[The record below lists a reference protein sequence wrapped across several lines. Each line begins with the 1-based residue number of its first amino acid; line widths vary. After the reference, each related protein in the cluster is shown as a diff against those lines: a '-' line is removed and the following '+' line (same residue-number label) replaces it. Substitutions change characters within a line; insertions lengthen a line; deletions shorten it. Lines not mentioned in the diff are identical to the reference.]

1 MFKSENLDLLFNKN
15 YLCKILDKTDCTN
28 RDIIYNRIE
37 LLEKYNIDDSENKS
51 FDVCNDAILN
61 IRKLLDVPKTIKK
74 LTTCIMI
81 KDNEETILKTVK
93 SALSISEVVLIVD
106 TGSKDSSKKIIK
118 NINSE
123 KIVLIDKDWDN
134 DFSSIRNFL
143 IQNCTT
149 NWIMMLDSDEVLLEG
164 QEQTIRDY
172 IDLYTVNFKGYT
184 AAFYPTI
191 ISSDEETNLM
201 PRIFNKSNAYY
212 FGNCHEELRTRNFLR
227 FNISLPIKII
237 HTGYDEP
244 EVLIEKKMRNT
255 FLLKKCLEIE
265 PENFRWLYFYTRD
278 ALLVEDSEKLKKL
291 IELKLLDTNNSIKS
305 GKNLYTEGI
314 ILNYIKILFSIQE
327 FDKIKVFL
335 NSISFEWK
343 KNSDLFYYYSL
354 STILKAKSEFIDL
367 LYELNIEK
375 NYNFLNSMDKEGR
388 HIELI
393 KGILSYETMD
403 YEEANRLWKELMN
416 QKYDSQLFLSYIN
429 FLNGYVWKLG
439 DENNEN

>member
-1 MFKSENLDLLFNKN
+1 M
-15 YLCKILDKTDCTN
+15 
-28 RDIIYNRIE
+28 
-37 LLEKYNIDDSENKS
+37 
-51 FDVCNDAILN
+51 
-61 IRKLLDVPKTIKK
+61 
-74 LTTCIMI
+74 
-81 KDNEETILKTVK
+81 
-93 SALSISEVVLIVD
+93 
-106 TGSKDSSKKIIK
+106 
-118 NINSE
+118 
-123 KIVLIDKDWDN
+123 
-134 DFSSIRNFL
+134 
-143 IQNCTT
+143 
-149 NWIMMLDSDEVLLEG
+149 
-164 QEQTIRDY
+164 
-172 IDLYTVNFKGYT
+172 
-184 AAFYPTI
+184 
-191 ISSDEETNLM
+191 
-201 PRIFNKSNAYY
+201 
-212 FGNCHEELRTRNFLR
+212 
-227 FNISLPIKII
+227 
-237 HTGYDEP
+237 
-244 EVLIEKKMRNT
+244 
-255 FLLKKCLEIE
+255 
-265 PENFRWLYFYTRD
+265 
-278 ALLVEDSEKLKKL
+278 KKL

-335 NSISFEWK
+335 NSLSFEWK

-388 HIELI
+388 HLELI

>member
-1 MFKSENLDLLFNKN
+1 
-15 YLCKILDKTDCTN
+15 
-28 RDIIYNRIE
+28 
-37 LLEKYNIDDSENKS
+37 
-51 FDVCNDAILN
+51 
-61 IRKLLDVPKTIKK
+61 
-74 LTTCIMI
+74 
-81 KDNEETILKTVK
+81 
-93 SALSISEVVLIVD
+93 
-106 TGSKDSSKKIIK
+106 
-118 NINSE
+118 
-123 KIVLIDKDWDN
+123 
-134 DFSSIRNFL
+134 
-143 IQNCTT
+143 
-149 NWIMMLDSDEVLLEG
+149 
-164 QEQTIRDY
+164 
-172 IDLYTVNFKGYT
+172 
-184 AAFYPTI
+184 
-191 ISSDEETNLM
+191 
-201 PRIFNKSNAYY
+201 
-212 FGNCHEELRTRNFLR
+212 
-227 FNISLPIKII
+227 
-237 HTGYDEP
+237 
-244 EVLIEKKMRNT
+244 MRNT

-335 NSISFEWK
+335 NSLSFEWK

-388 HIELI
+388 HLELI